1 MKVSMAIRENIR
13 RAKLLRKLIFFTKRR
28 VKKAAKAEGNITQ
41 IKIPF

>member
-1 MKVSMAIRENIR
+1 MKVSMAIRENRR
-13 RAKLLRKLIFFTKRR
+13 RAKLLKKPIFTRRR